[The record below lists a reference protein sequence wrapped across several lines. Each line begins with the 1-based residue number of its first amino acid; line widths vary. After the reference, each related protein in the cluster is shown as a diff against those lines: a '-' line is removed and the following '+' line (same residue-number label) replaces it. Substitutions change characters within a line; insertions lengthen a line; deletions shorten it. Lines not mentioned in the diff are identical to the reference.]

1 MKKEDIVEKEI
12 NRIVEKY
19 LWNDSKELFRAELR
33 YLVLI
38 AEREQMKAD
47 RKATMRILKEK

>member
-1 MKKEDIVEKEI
+1 MKVEKEI